1 MQFKKLHNIIL
12 VGLFFISSILCSQV
26 PKEAEENNLKF
37 QTYFFEALKQK
48 AIKNYSKAIENLEK
62 CYEIKE
68 QDMAVEFELSKNYL
82 FLNQF
87 FEAELF
93 INKALETSPSNQFLL
108 QHKVLVYKSQRKF
121 SEAIEIQKKLNEIHP
136 KYADELALLYIQNKN
151 YIEAENLIAE
161 IEKNALT
168 TRRISSF
175 KAYIENRKKA
185 IASKN
190 NVSTSKS
197 TSQTIDDLRKEFQ
210 DRKGYKTLIHLLN
223 KEIEL
228 EKYEL
233 LNSDSKKG
241 IELYPAQPVLY
252 KLNGLALNKIGKYNK
267 AIIVLTIG
275 MDFVIDNKVLE
286 ADFYSLIA
294 VSYEK
299 LNNTKKASNYKQKA
313 AALRK
318 VTK

>member
-1 MQFKKLHNIIL
+1 MQFKKLHTFIL
-12 VGLFFISSILCSQV
+12 VGIFFISSILCAQ
-26 PKEAEENNLKF
+26 NLKEIEEDNLIF
-37 QTYFFEALKQK
+37 QTHFFEALKQK

-68 QDMAVEFELSKNYL
+68 QDMAVEFEFSKNYL

-93 INKALETSPSNQFLL
+93 INKALETAPSNQFLL
-108 QHKVLVYKSQRKF
+108 QHKVLVYKAQRKF
-121 SEAIEIQKKLNEIHP
+121 SEAIEIQKKLNKIEP
-136 KYADELALLYIQNKN
+136 KYADELVLLYIQNKN
-151 YIEAENLIAE
+151 YVEAENLIAE

-190 NVSTSKS
+190 SISTSKS
-197 TSQTIDDLRKEFQ
+197 TSQTIDDLRKEFL
-210 DRKGYKTLIHLLN
+210 DRKEYKTLIQLLN
-223 KEIEL
+223 KEVEL

-241 IELYPAQPVLY
+241 IELYPVQPVLY
-252 KLNGLALNKIGKYNK
+252 KLNGLALNKLGKYNK

-275 MDFVIDNKVLE
+275 MDFVIDDKTLE

-294 VSYEK
+294 ISYEK
-299 LNNTKKASNYKQKA
+299 LNNAKKALNYKQKA

-318 VTK
+318 GN